1 MSPRRPREQRE
12 LLVRRIHWWIYPL
25 ALLGILALFFGAAY
39 GYLHYLFGL
48 LGFFLFI
55 FWLSSLGFALYAR
68 FARRKD
74 KRS

>member
-1 MSPRRPREQRE
+1 VSPARPREQRE
-12 LLVRRIHWWIYPL
+12 LLVRRIHWWIYPVSL
-25 ALLGILALFFGAAY
+25 ALILALFFGAAY

-68 FARRKD
+68 LARRKD

>member
-1 MSPRRPREQRE
+1 MSPGRPREQRD
-12 LLVRRIHWWIYPL
+12 LLVRRIHWWWYPVSL
-25 ALLGILALFFGAAY
+25 ALILALFFGAAY